1 MIVQNLHHDN
11 QSAMLN
17 ILLCADAI
25 LEDVHLVWSNCRLY
39 NTIPDSFIL
48 KACKKAEEKFKQSW
62 SDSGLPE
69 FMSGR
74 SMLIEAQSKQS
85 RRQNNSLQDGSTEFK
100 STEELAIEEDY
111 VKEVD
116 SLEPDVQL
124 SEAEDFIQRPRK
136 LKIIPPRLE
145 HKIGKAENLEA
156 TQAERPKTRK
166 RLAASLISTF
176 FLVLFQGLFTRLKY
190 ACRS

>member
-1 MIVQNLHHDN
+1 
-11 QSAMLN
+11 MLN
-17 ILLCADAI
+17 ILSCADAI

-85 RRQNNSLQDGSTEFK
+85 RRQNNSLKDGSTEFK
-100 STEELAIEEDY
+100 SAELAVEEDP
-111 VKEVD
+111 VKEVN

-124 SEAEDFIQRPRK
+124 SEAEDFVQRPRK

-145 HKIGKAENLEA
+145 HKTEKAKNLEA

-166 RLAASLISTF
+166 R
-176 FLVLFQGLFTRLKY
+176 
-190 ACRS
+190 